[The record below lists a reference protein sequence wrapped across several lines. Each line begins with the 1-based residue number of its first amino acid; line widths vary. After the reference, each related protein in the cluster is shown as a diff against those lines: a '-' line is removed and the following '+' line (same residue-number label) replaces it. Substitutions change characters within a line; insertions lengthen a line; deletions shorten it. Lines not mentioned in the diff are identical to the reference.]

1 MAPAARAGVKR
12 SADEVDSQDDFTS
25 VYGSR
30 YAIQDLPSAD
40 IPDESMPPE
49 IAYRMI
55 KDELSLDN
63 NPKLKYFTSLIQT
76 SQAKSTVNI
85 SQS

>member
-1 MAPAARAGVKR
+1 MPPASRAGKKR
-12 SADEVDSQDDFTS
+12 HIDAVDSQDDFTS

-30 YAIQDLPSAD
+30 FAIQDLPSED
-40 IPDESMPPE
+40 IPEESMPPE

-63 NPKLKYFTSLIQT
+63 NPKLKY
-76 SQAKSTVNI
+76 VNCMLPLAGC
-85 SQS
+85 